1 MKHFSSAKMPAA
13 GEETL
18 QAVLRLFETPSDAA
32 TFLCA
37 YNKRMHVASKGLSSK
52 QSTFHRDF
60 LGEPCVKA
68 LLNSQPSG
76 HGASR
81 VSPSDVRRF
90 VASVDVHGGNLV
102 VRSDHCPWLTARA
115 VSKWRV
121 ASLGE
126 PGDRVLSHS
135 DELKVARQMA
145 VFMWENDLFARPVG
159 RGQRSGSKH
168 VTAEQHLALQL
179 QTTASTSKFSDVS
192 LFTPRCQHTRPVVS
206 WDDLSTIVRQPVV
219 VLTRPLPSSEE
230 AVVMV
235 ADNDQHG
242 QQTTVMWRDL
252 KPLPQWQTVAF
263 PGLRLGRPAKAHG
276 RYNLSMGTCVTAVK
290 DLQLVQ
296 RLVTL
301 PAMHVANAAHA
312 ERVRMRAERKLQ
324 PKKRVAP
331 PAPEVRARPKGCHNA
346 AAIMHA
352 KNNLLKKINN
362 TAASLKFHE
371 RTQAVRAV
379 QVLQHMERTRFK
391 AKRANAAE
399 DGDVHENDGSNDNAD
414 ARAGDESTGGGAD
427 QKDDDENEDDEGD
440 DDEEDDED
448 EDDDEEEVDDD
459 DDAVEV
465 GDAQAET
472 VARRARHLQRRA
484 ELDGS
489 HAAATASLTAAESP
503 EGVEPGATDT
513 ASRGHKPSTGA
524 TQLVWLR
531 NSHKQIGAWADR

>member
-1 MKHFSSAKMPAA
+1 VKHFSSAKMPAA
-13 GEETL
+13 GEETV

-32 TFLCA
+32 TFLCD
-37 YNKRMHVASKGLSSK
+37 YNERMHVASKGCSSK

-68 LLNSQPSG
+68 LLHSQPSG

-90 VASVDVHGGNLV
+90 VASVDVHGGILV
-102 VRSDHCPWLTARA
+102 VRSDHCPWLTAKT
-115 VSKWRV
+115 VSQWRV

-145 VFMWENDLFARPVG
+145 VFMWENDLFARPVW

-168 VTAEQHLALQL
+168 VTAEQQLALQL

-242 QQTTVMWRDL
+242 QQTTVTWRDL
-252 KPLPQWQTVAF
+252 KPLQQWQTVAF
-263 PGLRLGRPAKAHG
+263 PGLRLDRPAKAHD

-362 TAASLKFHE
+362 TGASLKFHE

-427 QKDDDENEDDEGD
+427 QKDDDENEDDEDD

-448 EDDDEEEVDDD
+448 EDDDEVDDV

-503 EGVEPGATDT
+503 EGVEPGATDM